1 MAERLKT
8 TYPDLKILF
17 TSGYTDDTIAQHGV
31 LEPGIAFLPK
41 PYTTAALAYKVRAM
55 LDNESDTAFLL
66 KQSVTINQSQ
76 CPC

>member
-1 MAERLKT
+1 MAERLKA

-31 LEPGIAFLPK
+31 LETGVAFLPK
-41 PYTTAALAYKVRAM
+41 PCTTAALACKVRAM
-55 LDNESDTAFLL
+55 LDNESDSTFLR

-76 CPC
+76 